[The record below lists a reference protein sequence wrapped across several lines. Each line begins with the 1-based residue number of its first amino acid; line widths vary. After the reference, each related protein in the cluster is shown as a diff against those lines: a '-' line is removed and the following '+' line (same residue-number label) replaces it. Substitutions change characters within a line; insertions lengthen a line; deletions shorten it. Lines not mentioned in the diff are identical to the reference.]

1 MKLRSNQKGFGA
13 VELILILVIIG
24 LIAGGG
30 LYVLKNKDKDSD
42 SSAKTS
48 TSASAVPAASSS
60 SDHAAAGSTSSAN
73 ELAIKEL
80 GVKVVFTASV
90 SDLYYQVHDSSYANI
105 SSQKLKQTDEAHCGA
120 GVSATAP
127 LGVGSYIDPNAPDSG
142 AGTSTNK
149 QAYGDGVVVSGTHYY
164 LRKAQGACNQ
174 DAMKDGSE
182 FTRVLGLYQGATLE
196 KL

>member
-1 MKLRSNQKGFGA
+1 MKLRSSQKGFGA

-30 LYVLKNKDKDSD
+30 FYVWKNKDKDTD

-48 TSASAVPAASSS
+48 TSASSIPATSSS
-60 SDHAAAGSTSSAN
+60 SDDEVAGSTSSAN

-80 GVKVVFTASV
+80 GVKVVFTTSV
-90 SDLYYQVHDSSYANI
+90 SDLYYEVHDSNYANI
-105 SSQKLKQTDEAHCGA
+105 SSQKLKQTDEAQCGA

-127 LGVGSYIDPNAPDSG
+127 LGVGSYTDPSAPDAG

-149 QAYGDGVVVSGTHYY
+149 EAYGDGVIVSGTHYY

-182 FTRVLGLYQGATLE
+182 FTRVLGLYKGAILE